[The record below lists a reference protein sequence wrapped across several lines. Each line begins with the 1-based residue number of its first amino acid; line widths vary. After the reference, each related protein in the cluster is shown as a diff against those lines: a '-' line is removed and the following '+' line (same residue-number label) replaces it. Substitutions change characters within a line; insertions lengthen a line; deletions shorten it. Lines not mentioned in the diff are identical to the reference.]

1 MPIRPKSSGVVS
13 RAKPKLHA
21 LTLASDVEVK
31 ALQPGAKAIRYSL
44 GDGLH
49 LTVDPKGNKRWALR
63 YRYAGKESMVG
74 LGSYPR
80 VTLKDARR
88 KAAEA
93 RTLLMAGKNPSEEK
107 RAARFALRH
116 AAANTFGNAA
126 EAWVTHNTPRWRPA
140 TLEKVRQY
148 LDKDLLPPLAKRPL
162 DNITPPELAAVI
174 ERIEKRKALNVA
186 KKSRQWIKK
195 IFQFAIAKGMTANN
209 PAEFLADVAEHAPES
224 TNHAHVTG
232 KAELR
237 KLVQAIHAYTGNE
250 ITKGCALLSLWTAN
264 RPGVTRTLRWDE
276 IDLDKALWSIP
287 KGRDLMKRG
296 YAHATPLP
304 KQAVAMLRELHEIT
318 GTYEYVFV
326 GRNDPSQPISDG
338 TVAGMLKKLQFGGK
352 QTPHGFRHLVST
364 ALNERGYNPD
374 WIERQLAHGDPD
386 AIRDTYNKAQYL
398 PQRTEMMQEWA
409 DELDRI
415 RNEPGE

>member
-1 MPIRPKSSGVVS
+1 MPVHP
-13 RAKPKLHA
+13 KPKVLGTETE
-21 LTLASDVEVK
+21 LRNLK
-31 ALQPGAKAIRYSL
+31 AVSKAVRYAF

-49 LTVDPKGNKRWALR
+49 VTVDPKGNKRWSLR
-63 YRYAGKESMVG
+63 YRHAGKESMIG

-80 VTLKDARR
+80 VSLKDARR

-93 RTLLMAGKNPSEEK
+93 RALLLAGKNPSEEK
-107 RAARFALRH
+107 RAAKFALRH
-116 AAANTFGNAA
+116 SAANTFGAAA

-148 LDKDLLPPLAKRPL
+148 LDKDLMPPLAKRPL

-195 IFQFAIAKGMTANN
+195 VFQFAIAKGMTKNN
-209 PAEFLADVAEHAPES
+209 PAEHLADVAEHQPE
-224 TNHAHVTG
+224 TENHPHITERT
-232 KAELR
+232 ELR
-237 KLVQAIHAYTGNE
+237 ALVRAIHAYTGNE

-276 IDLDKALWSIP
+276 VDLDAGLWTIA

-296 YAHATPLP
+296 YAHTTPLP
-304 KQAVAMLRELHEIT
+304 TQAVAMLRDLHRIT
-318 GTYEYVFV
+318 GSYEFVFV
-326 GRNDPSQPISDG
+326 GRNDTTKPISDG
-338 TVAGMLKKLQFGGK
+338 TVAGMLKAIGFGGK

-364 ALNERGYNPD
+364 ALNDRGYNPD

-398 PQRTEMMQEWA
+398 PQRTTMMQAWA

-415 RNEPGE
+415 RHEPDV